1 MWENFSCVSSARRD
15 GEARWTD
22 LHKSGCILLI
32 SYLISGVL
40 LMASLLSYLKL
51 HRGLNNPLVLG
62 FRGLCAT
69 AGVDPERHTE
79 RQHPVRQA
87 LRRGE
92 VPPCAGCLRP
102 YP

>member
-1 MWENFSCVSSARRD
+1 MWEDFSCVSSARRD
-15 GEARWTD
+15 GEARWTGF
-22 LHKSGCILLI
+22 HKSEWILLI
-32 SYLISGVL
+32 AYLILGVL

-51 HRGLNNPLVLG
+51 YPELNSTLVLG
-62 FRGLCAT
+62 FRGLRAT

-79 RQHPVRQA
+79 RQRPVRQA

-92 VPPCAGCLRP
+92 VPPRAGCLRP